1 MMVKKLIFFGFLML
15 LFPGTASA
23 YVDPGTG
30 AYLLQL
36 LITIFG
42 AVMFYISKPGHFF
55 RLIKEYF
62 SNKIKNK
69 NKK

>member
-1 MMVKKLIFFGFLML
+1 MSNNIFIFLAILIL
-15 LFPGTASA
+15 LFPSTAFA

-42 AVMFYISKPGHFF
+42 AVIFYISRPVQLFKLVREFF
-55 RLIKEYF
+55 SR
-62 SNKIKNK
+62 
-69 NKK
+69 KKKK

>member
-1 MMVKKLIFFGFLML
+1 MFEKKSIFIATFFL
-15 LFPGTASA
+15 LFPGTAFA

-36 LITIFG
+36 LITVFG
-42 AVMFYISKPGHFF
+42 AVMFYISRPGQLFKVIREFF
-55 RLIKEYF
+55 SR
-62 SNKIKNK
+62 K

>member
-1 MMVKKLIFFGFLML
+1 MSNKIFIFIFVATFIL
-15 LFPGTASA
+15 LFPSTAFA

-42 AVMFYISKPGHFF
+42 AVMFYISRPVQLF
-55 RLIKEYF
+55 RLVREFF
-62 SNKIKNK
+62 SR
-69 NKK
+69 KKKK

>member
-1 MMVKKLIFFGFLML
+1 MNDKKYYSFVIFILC
-15 LFPGTASA
+15 FPGLAQA

-36 LITIFG
+36 LIAVFG
-42 AVMFYISKPGHFF
+42 AAVFYISKPSELFK
-55 RLIKEYF
+55 LIRNLFTK
-62 SNKIKNK
+62 K

>member
-1 MMVKKLIFFGFLML
+1 MNKRKFNFLL
-15 LFPGTASA
+15 TAFLVFPGTASA

-36 LITIFG
+36 LIAIFG
-42 AVMFYISKPGHFF
+42 AAVFYISRPAQLF
-55 RLIKEYF
+55 RLIIDFFCK
-62 SNKIKNK
+62 KNK

>member
-1 MMVKKLIFFGFLML
+1 MSNKIFIFAATFIL
-15 LFPGTASA
+15 LFPSTAFA

-42 AVMFYISKPGHFF
+42 AVMFYISRPVQLF
-55 RLIKEYF
+55 RLVREFF
-62 SNKIKNK
+62 SR
-69 NKK
+69 KKKK